1 MPCSQSEPSVTTL
14 KQARKKGTIK
24 MSRKR
29 INWRKTNLRLL
40 IVSQREDNDFSDR
53 RKKRLQR
60 WKKRVEAQA
69 KANVAKGLRPDG
81 RKKTEREKKMNERN
95 FMKPSFE

>member
-60 WKKRVEAQA
+60 WKKRIEAQA
-69 KANVAKGLRPDG
+69 KANIAKGLSPDG
-81 RKKTEREKKMNERN
+81 RKK
-95 FMKPSFE
+95 

>member
-1 MPCSQSEPSVTTL
+1 
-14 KQARKKGTIK
+14 

-29 INWRKTNLRLL
+29 TDWRKANLRLL
-40 IVSQREDNDFSDR
+40 IVSQREDNDFSHR

-69 KANVAKGLRPDG
+69 KANIAKGLRPDG
-81 RKKTEREKKMNERN
+81 RKK
-95 FMKPSFE
+95 